1 MAALPIKKVLKEPHE
16 KYLAFCRH
24 SLKVC
29 SESTNQVCNKDCQCT
44 RNCKID
50 KFCLQCL
57 SKIFED
63 DNSRFRR
70 YKCENI
76 TYSYV
81 LRYLNRYASEI
92 FLSLKSN
99 FIFDKP
105 TPLDIVS
112 IGCGPATELF
122 GFERSIH
129 AINPHH
135 PFRFFGY
142 EPNKLWNNC
151 QSFVSNIFN
160 PIPNCSVSFSNNFF
174 DENNPLVPNLDFLVL
189 NYLLSDIHKHSP
201 GGISERDNAI
211 ISYLNSIILP
221 IFKKMKKGS
230 CILINDTNSYNMG
243 RNAIEK
249 WVHSINSLC
258 MRVVKRYFDYPNR
271 YPRAHFNSGDKQE
284 KCNSLQFAPPNSI
297 MYNYD
302 IYTIHINECRSS
314 YVLIQRG

>member
-1 MAALPIKKVLKEPHE
+1 MAALPIKKILNEPHE
-16 KYLAFCRH
+16 KYLAFCRR

-29 SESTNQVCNKDCQCT
+29 PENTNQVCNTDGRCT
-44 RNCKID
+44 RNCKND

-63 DNSRFRR
+63 ENSRFRR

-92 FLSLKSN
+92 FLLLKSN
-99 FIFDKP
+99 LLFNKQ

-129 AINPHH
+129 SIIPTR

-151 QSFVSNIFN
+151 QSFVSHIFN
-160 PIPNCSVSFSNNFF
+160 SIPNCSVSFINNYF
-174 DENNPLVPNLDFLVL
+174 DENNPLVTNLDFLVL

-201 GGISERDNAI
+201 GEKSERDNAVI
-211 ISYLNSIILP
+211 LYLNNTILP

-230 CILINDTNSYNMG
+230 YILINDTNSHNMG

-249 WVHSINSLC
+249 WANSINSLC
-258 MRVVKRYFDYPNR
+258 LRVVKGYFDYPNR

-284 KCNSLQFAPPNSI
+284 KSNSLQFAPPNSM

-302 IYTIHINECRSS
+302 IYTIYINECRSS